1 MKKSG
6 LFSYKLSIKRIPRIL
21 TSPLR
26 IQPVYIIIG
35 AQRCGSTSLYEYL
48 TSHPHIAPAFVKEVH
63 YFDVNYKNGNLWYR
77 AHFPTLFQQHY
88 VHLVQDYQ
96 LITGES
102 SPYYIFHPHAPG
114 RIAQNYP
121 GIKIIALLRNPV
133 DRAYSHYQHQVRLGL
148 ENLTFEDAIEH
159 EPERLHGEN
168 EKMLNDENYFSFN
181 HQAYSYLARGR
192 YAQQLATWLNL
203 FPRQNLKIIPTDE
216 LDANPQNTMD
226 TLFDFLNLPAWKII
240 SSHQFHQARYDTMNP
255 TTREQLEA
263 YFSPHN
269 QDLNE
274 LLGVEYDW

>member
-1 MKKSG
+1 
-6 LFSYKLSIKRIPRIL
+6 
-21 TSPLR
+21 
-26 IQPVYIIIG
+26 
-35 AQRCGSTSLYEYL
+35 
-48 TSHPHIAPAFVKEVH
+48 
-63 YFDVNYKNGNLWYR
+63 
-77 AHFPTLFQQHY
+77 
-88 VHLVQDYQ
+88 
-96 LITGES
+96 
-102 SPYYIFHPHAPG
+102 
-114 RIAQNYP
+114 
-121 GIKIIALLRNPV
+121 LLRNPV

-159 EPERLHGEN
+159 EPARLHGEN
-168 EKMLNDENYFSFN
+168 EKMLSDENYFSFN

-240 SSHQFHQARYDTMNP
+240 SSHRFHQARYDTMNP